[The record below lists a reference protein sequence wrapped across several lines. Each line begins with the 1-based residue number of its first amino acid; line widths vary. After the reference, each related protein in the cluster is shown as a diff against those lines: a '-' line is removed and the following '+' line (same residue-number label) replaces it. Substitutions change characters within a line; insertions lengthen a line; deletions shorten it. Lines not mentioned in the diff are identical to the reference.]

1 MNAKSITRQHR
12 DRLRGQLRIQLMDLV
27 GDYDALLADTDG
39 AERERLAD
47 KVFRHQ
53 ENLRAA
59 VAAIDNYDQLKRS
72 CVQR

>member
-1 MNAKSITRQHR
+1 MNAKSITRQQR

-27 GDYDALLADTDG
+27 GDFDALLADADG
-39 AERERLAD
+39 AERERLAE
-47 KVFRHQ
+47 KIFRHQ

-59 VAAIDNYDQLKRS
+59 VAAIDNYDLLKRS